1 MSNTNSNFPMGKKE
15 VKTLL
20 IGIAVI
26 ITGFII
32 MTLDK
37 EEFGMGFLGIT
48 LGPIIVLIGFIMP
61 IFSLV
66 KFKKNE

>member
-48 LGPIIVLIGFIMP
+48 LGPIIVLIGFIIP

>member
-15 VKTLL
+15 IKTLL

-26 ITGFII
+26 IIGFII

-48 LGPIIVLIGFIMP
+48 LGPIIVLIGFIIP